1 MIEAVLL
8 ALAAQLTASEELDV
22 VRPYRECA
30 IQAAYYMAQSDYP
43 VSDAAKMAV
52 TLCADRRAVAISLLA
67 HPLGEGAAAQTM
79 VRWDR
84 TIADDIEGPILRL
97 RTCQQDAACN
107 AFFDQ
112 RRIARLGPFT
122 PE

>member
-1 MIEAVLL
+1 MIKAVLL
-8 ALAAQLTASEELDV
+8 ALAAQLSASEELDV

-30 IQAAYYMAQSDYP
+30 FQAAYYMAQSDYP

-52 TLCADRRAVAISLLA
+52 TLCADRRAATISLLA
-67 HPLGEGAAAQTM
+67 QPLGEGAAAQTM

-84 TIADDIEGPILRL
+84 IIADSIEAPILRL
-97 RTCQQDAACN
+97 RSCQEDAACN

-112 RRIARLGPFT
+112 RGISRLEPFR